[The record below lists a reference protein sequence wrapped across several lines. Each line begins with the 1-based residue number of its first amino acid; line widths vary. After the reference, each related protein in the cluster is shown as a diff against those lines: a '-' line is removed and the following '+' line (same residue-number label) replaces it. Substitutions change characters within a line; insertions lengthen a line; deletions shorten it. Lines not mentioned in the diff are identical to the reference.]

1 MKNIVRNLIRSVGF
15 DLVRYSPPEGGCVS
29 PDPAD
34 AANEKILEAVAPFT
48 MTSRERQLALVDAVR
63 HVCRRHV
70 PGCFVECGVW
80 RGGSSMTMALALLDE
95 GVSDRDLHLFD
106 TFEGMTAPTDLD
118 STTDGT
124 LASAHLARD
133 PNKSGGNWCV
143 ADLNDVQ
150 ANMASTRYPS
160 DRLHFIK
167 GPVETTIPAQAPRGP
182 IALLRLDTDWY
193 ESTRHEWEHLFHLVP
208 QGGIVIIDDY
218 GHWQGARRA
227 TDEFLGR
234 LDKHYLLQRIDYTG
248 RLLIKA

>member
-15 DLVRYSPPEGGCVS
+15 DLVRYSPPEAGSVS
-29 PDPAD
+29 TDPAD
-34 AANEKILEAVAPFT
+34 AANQRILDAVTPFT

-63 HVCRRHV
+63 HLCRRGV

-118 STTDGT
+118 STSDGT

-133 PNKSGGNWCV
+133 SKKSGGNWCV

-150 ANMASTRYPS
+150 SNMASTRYPS

-167 GPVETTIPAQAPRGP
+167 GPVETTIPAQAP
-182 IALLRLDTDWY
+182 
-193 ESTRHEWEHLFHLVP
+193 E
-208 QGGIVIIDDY
+208 
-218 GHWQGARRA
+218 GARCLKKRVFKNANGA
-227 TDEFLGR
+227 TPR
-234 LDKHYLLQRIDYTG
+234 S
-248 RLLIKA
+248 